1 MFNLLLTN
9 INHFPILTW
18 IKWNIDQVT
27 QIAMRR
33 KNKSSVIQKLK
44 LIGPYPTSIETLFMS
59 FPLIITILKG
69 KSK

>member
-1 MFNLLLTN
+1 MFNLLLPN
-9 INHFPILTW
+9 IPILTW

-27 QIAMRR
+27 QTAMGR

-59 FPLIITILKG
+59 PFPLRITI
-69 KSK
+69 